1 MSFFATSELDIP
13 KPEKGHKYA
22 WEQHLDKF
30 EVIKKLHFKQ
40 LKTVREISDE
50 LNIPDWIILDL
61 FKSQKVDKLSFPEL
75 TKRKR
80 AIHFEK
86 LYDLHFNKGMSLKK
100 IYRDYGFSPPYIRKV
115 FEEHGVEH
123 KHFIN

>member
-1 MSFFATSELDIP
+1 MFISLP
-13 KPEKGHKYA
+13 KHEVTYNYT

-30 EVIKKLHFKQ
+30 ETIKELHFKQ
-40 LKTVREISDE
+40 LKTVREISE
-50 LNIPDWIILDL
+50 KLNIPDWVILDL
-61 FKSQKVDKLSFPEL
+61 FKSQKVDKLSFTEL
-75 TKRKR
+75 SKRKR

-86 LYDLHFNKGMSLKK
+86 LYDLHFNKDMSLKK
-100 IYRDYGFSPPYIRKV
+100 IYRDYGFSPSYTRKV

>member
-1 MSFFATSELDIP
+1 MP
-13 KPEKGHKYA
+13 KHEVTYNYK

-30 EVIKKLHFKQ
+30 EAIKELHFNQ
-40 LKTVREISDE
+40 LKTVREISEE
-50 LNIPDWIILDL
+50 LNIPDWVILDL
-61 FKSQKVDKLSFPEL
+61 FKYQKVDKLSFTEL
-75 TKRKR
+75 SKRKR

-86 LYDLHFNKGMSLKK
+86 LYDLHFNKDMSLKK